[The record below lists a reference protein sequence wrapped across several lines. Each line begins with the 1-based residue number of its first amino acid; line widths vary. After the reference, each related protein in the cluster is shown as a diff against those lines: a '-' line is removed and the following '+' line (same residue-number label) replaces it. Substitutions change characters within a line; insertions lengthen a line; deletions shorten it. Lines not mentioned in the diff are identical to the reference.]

1 MKGIFPRMLLSVV
14 VLAPGLMM
22 SSARGFASDCPP
34 PASAIVPTLS
44 AEVIHDKK
52 AGVYKYRY
60 TIKNGTDS
68 KWSIRAFGVVTK
80 QDPST
85 FTSAPHWRGRYAD
98 LPYAPS
104 AFSWYTTDVDPA
116 IANVV
121 TGDATIPPKFYAVKA
136 GASLGGFE
144 IVSERPP
151 GLLEFFAR
159 GDDYLKPTLPE
170 GADVPDCPGHDPN
183 GIDEVVGVTVGPAEP
198 DLISVKIRTRDKSGL
213 HHSSPVDP
221 KNSKGQMSVLVIS
234 TPSFDASQVNISSVA
249 FGPAQVAPVSSEL
262 IPTNRGE
269 KLEGDEPSAW
279 EKAIESTESKDEKKR
294 HSQNLLLTFDVASLD
309 VQCGIDLALFL
320 RGETKTGQ
328 KFIGAAP
335 AKVVGCKAGE
345 PGVHKP
351 PKKKQGKK

>member
-1 MKGIFPRMLLSVV
+1 MLNFQRFVLAVLLS
-14 VLAPGLMM
+14 
-22 SSARGFASDCPP
+22 ASFSGAYAEECPVP
-34 PASAIVPTLS
+34 PTSIVPQLEIGVT
-44 AEVIHDKK
+44 HDKN
-52 AGVYKYRY
+52 AGLYKYRY
-60 TIKNGTDS
+60 TLKNGSTA
-68 KWSIRAFGVVTK
+68 KLAINNFGLFLRQPPTRII
-80 QDPST
+80 T
-85 FTSAPHWRGRYAD
+85 AAHWRSRFVVHPEGENKLSWFTTEIGKEAASR
-98 LPYAPS
+98 PYAGG
-104 AFSWYTTDVDPA
+104 AMAPA
-116 IANVV
+116 L
-121 TGDATIPPKFYAVKA
+121 YAVKA
-136 GASLGGFE
+136 GSSLDGFE
-144 IVSERPP
+144 IHSSQPP
-151 GLLEFFAR
+151 GILEFYAIGDELKGIR
-159 GDDYLKPTLPE
+159 GDDGEPQE
-170 GADVPDCPGHDPN
+170 CPGWSHSEPNRVSGLTAGPSDP
-183 GIDEVVGVTVGPAEP
+183 DV
-198 DLISVKIRTRDKSGL
+198 ISVKIRTRDKSGL
-213 HHSSPVDP
+213 HHSSPIDP

-269 KLEGDEPSAW
+269 KLEGDELSAW

-294 HSQNLLLTFDVASLD
+294 HSQNLLLTFDVAALD